1 MKNILKISLL
11 IICSLGAH
19 AQLKVANIFG
29 DHMVL
34 QRNEPIKVWGWNDP
48 GEKITVAFN
57 GRSVNTQT
65 DANGNWKLELASLS
79 EGGPLI
85 MKVSDAD
92 ESVEF
97 KDILMGEVWLCS
109 GQSNMEWKVNRV
121 DNAEAEIENANHPL
135 IRHIE
140 IPKALEFTSQK
151 DFEDREWEVCSP
163 ETVGGFTAVGYFF
176 ARKISQELGVPVG
189 LVHSSWGG
197 SHVETWISKDAML
210 ASDVLKAYATKM
222 PSNWKES
229 NQKMEELTIARFHGT
244 RDFDIKNLNEDDYL
258 KANYDFSSWSKINP
272 MNQWDWK
279 GVPSFRGTVFI
290 EKEIELNAEQA
301 AGVAE
306 MNFGECTGVMWFY
319 INGQLVH
326 QGYHEKPIDFKIPSG
341 ILREG
346 KNSILVKFSENTHPE
361 SRGVGL
367 YGNRSDYSL
376 KVGDRSISLME
387 EEWYTRPS
395 WASERHYKP
404 WMNNEATLCYN
415 AMIAPLTNL
424 SIKGAL
430 WYQGESNAGRAH
442 DYQKSFPLMIK
453 DWRNK
458 WGEEFPFYWVQLS
471 SFGPFNDS
479 NSGSDWAEL
488 REAQSMALSLP
499 NTGEAV
505 TIDIGN
511 PYDIHPTNKQDVGL
525 RLALNAL
532 MTSYKK
538 PIMGS
543 GPRYHSMKV
552 KGGKAILNFDYVGN
566 YLKSSNKYGYLEGF
580 EIAGADQKFYFAK
593 AEINGNTVVVSHP
606 EVKEP
611 KAVRYG
617 WSNSPIDAN
626 LYNSFDLPASPFRT
640 DSWNGV
646 TEGVHFE

>member
-1 MKNILKISLL
+1 MKNFVKISFL
-11 IICSLGAH
+11 IVLSLSAQ

-48 GEKITVAFN
+48 GEKITIAFN

-79 EGGPLI
+79 EGGPLT

-97 KDILMGEVWLCS
+97 TDILMGEVWLCS

-121 DNAEAEIENANHPL
+121 DNAEKEIDNANHPL

-140 IPKALEFTSQK
+140 IPKALEFVPQS

-197 SHVETWISKDAML
+197 SHVETWISKEAML
-210 ASDVLKAYATKM
+210 ASEVFGDYARSM
-222 PSNWKES
+222 PDNWENSNAKLER
-229 NQKMEELTIARFHGT
+229 LTIEKFHGDK
-244 RDFDIKNLNEDDYL
+244 DFDLTKLDENDYL
-258 KANYDFSSWSKINP
+258 TPSYDFSSWTKIHP
-272 MNQWDWK
+272 MYQWDWK

-290 EKEIELNAEQA
+290 QKDIELTEEQIR
-301 AGVAE
+301 GVTE
-306 MNFGECTGVMWFY
+306 MNFGQCTGEMWFY
-319 INGQLVH
+319 INGRLVH
-326 QGYHEKPIDFKIPSG
+326 QGYHEEPIRFKIQEG
-341 ILREG
+341 VLNNG
-346 KNSILVKFSENTHPE
+346 KNSILVKFSENKKPE
-361 SRGVGL
+361 GWGVGL
-367 YGNRSDYSL
+367 YGDRSNYNL
-376 KVGDRSISLME
+376 KVSDKTIPLMD
-387 EEWYTRPS
+387 EEWNARPS
-395 WASERHYKP
+395 WESPRHYKP
-404 WMNNEATLCYN
+404 WMNNEGTLCYN

-442 DYQKSFPLMIK
+442 DYRESFLLLIK

-458 WGEEFPFYWVQLS
+458 WGDEFPFYWVQLS

-479 NSGSDWAEL
+479 NTGSDWAEL

-511 PYDIHPTNKQDVGL
+511 PKDIHPTNKQDVGL

-532 MTSYKK
+532 QNTYGKNVL
-538 PIMGS
+538 GS
-543 GPRYHSMKV
+543 GPRYKSMTV
-552 KGGKAILNFDYVGN
+552 KKGKAIITFDHVGTG
-566 YLKSSNKYGYLEGF
+566 LKTSDKYGYLEGF
-580 EIAGADQKFYFAK
+580 EIAGADKKFYFTK
-593 AEINGNTVVVSHP
+593 AEIVENTVVVSHP
-606 EVKEP
+606 EVKQP

-617 WSNSPIDAN
+617 WSNSPVDAN
-626 LYNSFDLPASPFRT
+626 LYNEKGLPASPFRT
-640 DSWNGV
+640 DDWKGV